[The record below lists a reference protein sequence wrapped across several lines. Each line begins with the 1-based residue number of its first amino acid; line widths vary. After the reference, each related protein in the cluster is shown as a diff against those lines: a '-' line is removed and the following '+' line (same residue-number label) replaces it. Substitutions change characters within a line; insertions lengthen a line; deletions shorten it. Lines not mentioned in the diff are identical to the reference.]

1 MNTLRWWVTLG
12 VSAVVG
18 LSTLSFTVRYQHVV
32 TDWIQRDV
40 ASPPADPQPETAQ
53 RLAALRSS
61 MLWRVVGLTVGTGFF
76 TFLMVGLW
84 TRALASAAD
93 AATRI
98 AHTDLSLQSLDP
110 PRRDSELRRLVE
122 AFNTLM
128 DRLRGLHSA
137 QQRFVAD
144 AAHELRTPLTILR
157 GEIQVALRK
166 DRDPEKYRAVLQSNL
181 EEVIRLSDLV
191 EALLTLARLDAHQ
204 LSHDPTPLPVVGL
217 CREIAN
223 KLAPIAERKGVRIE
237 VDAHAQEEPSLAGSG
252 AALHR
257 ILLNLVDNAV
267 RYSSA
272 EDVVR
277 IAVEATATSIRIQVI
292 DEGTGIAPDHLPHI
306 FDRFY
311 RIESARNR
319 ASGGAGLGLAIVKA
333 LTEANGGHIAVTS
346 TVGQGTTF
354 TLTFP
359 RPPHS

>member
-12 VSAVVG
+12 VSAIVG

-32 TDWIQRDV
+32 ADWIQRDNPSPGDLPEE
-40 ASPPADPQPETAQ
+40 ASA

-61 MLWRVVGLTVGTGFF
+61 MVWRVVGLTVGTGFF

-98 AHTDLSLQSLDP
+98 AHTDLSLQSLDV
-110 PRRDSELRRLVE
+110 PRRDSELRQLVE

-166 DRDPEKYRAVLQSNL
+166 DRDPEKYRSVLQSNL
-181 EEVIRLSDLV
+181 EEVIRLSELV

-204 LSHDPTPLPVVGL
+204 LSHDPTPLPVIPL
-217 CREIAN
+217 CREIAS
-223 KLAPIAERKGVRIE
+223 KLMPLAERKGVRIE
-237 VDAHAQEEPSLAGSG
+237 VTAQTSIEPSIPGSG

-257 ILLNLVDNAV
+257 ILFNLVDNAI

-272 EDVVR
+272 DDTVR
-277 IAVEATATSIRIQVI
+277 IAVESTASDTRIQVI
-292 DEGTGIAPDHLPHI
+292 DQGTGIAAEHLPHL

-333 LTEANGGHIAVTS
+333 LTEANGGRITVTS

-354 TLTFP
+354 TLSFP
-359 RPPHS
+359 TPHPS